1 VTDSDLVKI
10 TIDGVEYDVPKG
22 RTIMQALDEQ
32 GLLMNGVDIPH
43 YCWHPKLSVEGS
55 CRLCQVEVE
64 GAPKLQIGCNTPVN
78 DGMVVHTNTPSV
90 TSARQNVM
98 ELLLLSHPLDCPI
111 CDQAGECQLQDYA
124 YDYGRAE
131 SRSVEPRRA
140 LKKRVDLGPTIV
152 FDQERCILC
161 RRCVRFCREVA
172 GTGELAVFGRGDR
185 SRIDTFPGGRVD
197 NPYSLN
203 VVDICPVGALTSK
216 DFRFKIRAWYLK
228 NVPGICPGCAKGC
241 NIEIGVAGG
250 KVYRYVP
257 RRNDCVNDTW
267 MCDAG
272 RLSYEEIGRAD
283 RLREPMVRGADGV
296 LEARP
301 YATAIEE
308 AAVRLGKLCDS
319 KGAGV
324 IAGVASTHASNEDL
338 FMLQRLLA
346 ALGAEVSGV
355 AVIRGEGDA
364 LLVEEE
370 KGANAAGARALGF
383 ADASGLV
390 ERLRGGGVDGMVIL
404 GHDLL
409 DAAYLGGAAE
419 LEKLAAVVVIDT
431 HHSELERVA
440 DVVLPARHA
449 AEKLGT
455 FTNCDGRVQRVCPAV
470 EPAFEARYEGEI
482 LADLGEALLPE
493 GFDEHCGGHYD
504 VRQISKKLSEDVP
517 VFAGNDLEAV
527 GDQGRELSEQNSGAG
542 N

>member
-1 VTDSDLVKI
+1 VTDSDLLKI
-10 TIDGVEYDVPKG
+10 TIDGVEYEVPKG
-22 RTIMQALDEQ
+22 HTIMETLDAL

-43 YCWHPKLSVEGS
+43 YCWHPKLSVGGS

-78 DGMVVHTNTPSV
+78 DGMVIHTNTPRV
-90 TSARQNVM
+90 KSARENVM

-124 YDYGRAE
+124 FEYGRAQ

-172 GTGELAVFGRGDR
+172 GTGELAVFGRGDL
-185 SRIDTFPGGRVD
+185 SVIDTFPGGQVD

-203 VVDICPVGALTSK
+203 VVDICPVGAMTSK
-216 DFRFKIRAWYLK
+216 DFRFKIRSWYLK

-241 NIEIGVAGG
+241 NIQIGVAGG

-257 RRNDCVNDTW
+257 RRNDGVNGAW

-272 RLSYEEIGRAD
+272 RLSYKEIGRVD
-283 RLREPMVRGADGV
+283 RLQEPSVRGQDGV

-301 YATAIEE
+301 YASAIE
-308 AAVRLGKLCDS
+308 AAAALLGQLRDS

-338 FMLQRLLA
+338 FMLKRLLA
-346 ALGAEVSGV
+346 ALGTEASGV
-355 AVIRGEGDA
+355 AVIRGDGDA

-383 ADASGLV
+383 ADASGV
-390 ERLRGGGVDGMVIL
+390 VDRLRGGGVDGLVIL

-409 DAAYLGGAAE
+409 DAAYLGGAEA
-419 LEKLAAVVVIDT
+419 LEKLAVVIAIDT
-431 HHSELERVA
+431 HHSDLERA
-440 DVVLPARHA
+440 ASVVFPARHA

-455 FTNCDGRVQRVCPAV
+455 FTNCDGRVQRVQPAL
-470 EPAFEARYEGEI
+470 EPAFEARDEGEI
-482 LADLGEALLPE
+482 LANLGEALLLE
-493 GFDEHCGGHYD
+493 GFDRHYD
-504 VRQISKKLSEDVP
+504 VREVSKQLSQEVSA
-517 VFAGNDLEAV
+517 FAGIDLETV
-527 GDQGRELSEQNSGAG
+527 GDEGCELAEQSSGAG
-542 N
+542 S

>member
-1 VTDSDLVKI
+1 MTDSDLLKI
-10 TIDGVEYDVPKG
+10 TIDGVEYEVPKG
-22 RTIMQALDEQ
+22 HTIMETLDAL

-43 YCWHPKLSVEGS
+43 YCWHPKLSVGGS

-78 DGMVVHTNTPSV
+78 DGMVIHTNTPRV
-90 TSARQNVM
+90 KSARENVM

-124 YDYGRAE
+124 FEYGRAQ

-172 GTGELAVFGRGDR
+172 GTGELAVFGRGDL
-185 SRIDTFPGGRVD
+185 SVIDTFPGGQVD

-203 VVDICPVGALTSK
+203 VVDICPVGAMTSK
-216 DFRFKIRAWYLK
+216 DFRFKIRSWYLK

-241 NIEIGVAGG
+241 NIQIGVAGG

-257 RRNDCVNDTW
+257 RRNDGVNGAW

-272 RLSYEEIGRAD
+272 RLSYKEIGRVD
-283 RLREPMVRGADGV
+283 RLQEPSVRGQDGV

-301 YATAIEE
+301 YASAIE
-308 AAVRLGKLCDS
+308 AAAALLGQLRDS

-338 FMLQRLLA
+338 FMLKRLLA
-346 ALGAEVSGV
+346 ALGTEASGV
-355 AVIRGEGDA
+355 AVIRGDGDA

-383 ADASGLV
+383 ADASGV
-390 ERLRGGGVDGMVIL
+390 VDRLRGGGVDGLVIL

-409 DAAYLGGAAE
+409 DAAYLGGAEA
-419 LEKLAAVVVIDT
+419 LEKLAVVIAIDT
-431 HHSELERVA
+431 HHSDLERA
-440 DVVLPARHA
+440 ASVVFPARHA

-455 FTNCDGRVQRVCPAV
+455 FTNCDGRVQRVQPV
-470 EPAFEARYEGEI
+470 LEPAFEARDEGEI
-482 LADLGEALLPE
+482 LANLGEALLLE
-493 GFDEHCGGHYD
+493 GFDRHYD
-504 VRQISKKLSEDVP
+504 VREVSKQLSQEVSA
-517 VFAGNDLEAV
+517 FAGIDLETV
-527 GDQGRELSEQNSGAG
+527 GDEGCELAEQSSGAG
-542 N
+542 S

>member
-1 VTDSDLVKI
+1 VTDSDLLKI
-10 TIDGVEYDVPKG
+10 TIDGVEYEVPKG
-22 RTIMQALDEQ
+22 HTIMETLDAL

-43 YCWHPKLSVEGS
+43 YCWHPKLSVGGS

-78 DGMVVHTNTPSV
+78 DGMVIHTNTPRV
-90 TSARQNVM
+90 KSARENVM

-124 YDYGRAE
+124 YEYGRAQ

-172 GTGELAVFGRGDR
+172 GTGELAVFGRGDL
-185 SRIDTFPGGRVD
+185 SVIDTCPGGQVD

-203 VVDICPVGALTSK
+203 VVDICPVGAMTSK
-216 DFRFKIRAWYLK
+216 DFRFKIRSWYLK

-241 NIEIGVAGG
+241 NIQIGVAGG

-257 RRNDCVNDTW
+257 RRNDGVNGAW

-272 RLSYEEIGRAD
+272 RLSYKEIGRVD
-283 RLREPMVRGADGV
+283 RLQEPSVRGQDGV

-301 YATAIEE
+301 YASAIE
-308 AAVRLGKLCDS
+308 AAAALLGQLRDS

-338 FMLQRLLA
+338 FMLKRLLA
-346 ALGAEVSGV
+346 ALGTEASGV
-355 AVIRGEGDA
+355 AVIRGDGDA

-383 ADASGLV
+383 ADASGV
-390 ERLRGGGVDGMVIL
+390 VDRLRGGGVDGLVIL

-409 DAAYLGGAAE
+409 DAAYLGGAEA
-419 LEKLAAVVVIDT
+419 LEKLAVVIAIDT
-431 HHSELERVA
+431 HHSDLERA
-440 DVVLPARHA
+440 ASVVFPARHA

-455 FTNCDGRVQRVCPAV
+455 FTNCDGRVQRVQPAL
-470 EPAFEARYEGEI
+470 EPAFEARDEGEI
-482 LADLGEALLPE
+482 LANLGEALLLE
-493 GFDEHCGGHYD
+493 GFDRHYD
-504 VRQISKKLSEDVP
+504 VREVSKQLSQEVSA
-517 VFAGNDLEAV
+517 FAGIDLETV
-527 GDQGRELSEQNSGAG
+527 GDEGCELAEQSSGAG
-542 N
+542 S

>member
-1 VTDSDLVKI
+1 MTDSDLLKI
-10 TIDGVEYDVPKG
+10 TIDGVEYEVPKG
-22 RTIMQALDEQ
+22 HTIMETLDAL

-43 YCWHPKLSVEGS
+43 YCWHPKLSVGGS

-78 DGMVVHTNTPSV
+78 DGMVIHTNTPRV
-90 TSARQNVM
+90 KSARENVM

-124 YDYGRAE
+124 FEYGRAQ

-172 GTGELAVFGRGDR
+172 GTGELAVFGRGDL
-185 SRIDTFPGGRVD
+185 SVIDTFPGGQVD

-203 VVDICPVGALTSK
+203 VVDICPVGAMTSK
-216 DFRFKIRAWYLK
+216 DFRFKIRSWYLK

-241 NIEIGVAGG
+241 NIQIGVAGG

-257 RRNDCVNDTW
+257 RRNDGVNGAW

-272 RLSYEEIGRAD
+272 RLSYKEIGRAD
-283 RLREPMVRGADGV
+283 RLQEPSVRGQDGV

-301 YATAIEE
+301 YASAIE
-308 AAVRLGKLCDS
+308 AAAALLGQLRDS

-338 FMLQRLLA
+338 FMLKRLLA
-346 ALGAEVSGV
+346 ALGTEASGV
-355 AVIRGEGDA
+355 AVIRGDGDA

-383 ADASGLV
+383 ADASGV
-390 ERLRGGGVDGMVIL
+390 VDRLRGGGVDGLVIL

-409 DAAYLGGAAE
+409 DAAYLGGAEA
-419 LEKLAAVVVIDT
+419 LEKLAVVIAIDT
-431 HHSELERVA
+431 HHSDLERA
-440 DVVLPARHA
+440 ASVVFPARHA

-455 FTNCDGRVQRVCPAV
+455 FTNCDGRVQRVQPAL
-470 EPAFEARYEGEI
+470 EPAFEARDEGEI
-482 LADLGEALLPE
+482 LANLGEALLLE
-493 GFDEHCGGHYD
+493 GFDRHYD
-504 VRQISKKLSEDVP
+504 VREISKQLSQEVSA
-517 VFAGNDLEAV
+517 FAGIDLETV
-527 GDQGRELSEQNSGAG
+527 GDEGCELAEQSSGAG
-542 N
+542 S

>member
-1 VTDSDLVKI
+1 MTDSDLLKI
-10 TIDGVEYDVPKG
+10 TIDGVEYEVPKG
-22 RTIMQALDEQ
+22 HTIMETLDAL

-43 YCWHPKLSVEGS
+43 YCWHPKLSVGGS

-78 DGMVVHTNTPSV
+78 DGMVIHTNTPRV
-90 TSARQNVM
+90 KSARENVM

-124 YDYGRAE
+124 YEYGRAQ

-172 GTGELAVFGRGDR
+172 GTGELAVFGRGDL
-185 SRIDTFPGGRVD
+185 SVIDTFPGGQVD

-203 VVDICPVGALTSK
+203 VVDICPVGAMTSK
-216 DFRFKIRAWYLK
+216 DFRFKIRSWYLK

-241 NIEIGVAGG
+241 NIQIGVAGG

-257 RRNDCVNDTW
+257 RRNDGVNGAW

-272 RLSYEEIGRAD
+272 RLSYKEIGRVD
-283 RLREPMVRGADGV
+283 RLQEPSVRGQDGV

-301 YATAIEE
+301 YASAIE
-308 AAVRLGKLCDS
+308 AAAALLGQLRDS

-338 FMLQRLLA
+338 FMLKRLLA
-346 ALGAEVSGV
+346 ALGTEASGV
-355 AVIRGEGDA
+355 AVIRGDGDA

-383 ADASGLV
+383 ADASGV
-390 ERLRGGGVDGMVIL
+390 VDRLRGGGVDGLVIL

-409 DAAYLGGAAE
+409 DAAYLGGAEA
-419 LEKLAAVVVIDT
+419 LEKLAVVIAIDT
-431 HHSELERVA
+431 HHSDLERA
-440 DVVLPARHA
+440 ASVVFPARHA

-455 FTNCDGRVQRVCPAV
+455 FTNCDGRVQRVQPAL
-470 EPAFEARYEGEI
+470 EPAFEARDEGEI
-482 LADLGEALLPE
+482 LANLGEALLLE
-493 GFDEHCGGHYD
+493 GFDRHYD
-504 VRQISKKLSEDVP
+504 VREVSKQLSQEVSA
-517 VFAGNDLEAV
+517 FAGIDLETV
-527 GDQGRELSEQNSGAG
+527 GDEGCELAEQSSGAG
-542 N
+542 S